1 MMNVPLAKHVEIELV
16 SILVLSI
23 TLAVQVLNVLS
34 IVIELCA
41 NVHLV
46 SQEIHTAAVYLS
58 KEENVKWTEIVQT
71 IELASITNA

>member
-1 MMNVPLAKHVEIELV
+1 MKWAALQMTNVHSVWPAEIELV

-46 SQEIHTAAVYLS
+46 SQEIHTAAVYLVS
-58 KEENVKWTEIVQT
+58 
-71 IELASITNA
+71 